1 MRGIIF
7 NYIFIK
13 IQTPLQLIDSAFVKD
28 TFDIQLLVNELKE
41 IKNIFDIEEVSI
53 YVIER
58 KEKMEIKQKL
68 IEHYLH
74 YLVQQNFQRISK
86 LYFNTYILYSE

>member
-74 YLVQQNFQRISK
+74 YLVQQNFKRISK
-86 LYFNTYILYSE
+86 LYFNTHILYSE